1 MAFVEENKNGVVY
14 MKSTLIPARHAFT
27 TRLGGVSRGAFK
39 SLNLGASRGDLNEHV
54 AENYDILCRALDLP
68 RDRLVFTHQI
78 HECSVRRVTGADA
91 HTLFTDV
98 PYDADGLVTGEK
110 NLALLA
116 FTADCVPILLCEEDG
131 RAIAAVHAGWRG
143 TAGCIAE
150 KAVEKLRRE
159 YGVEPKK
166 LRAAIGP
173 CIGKCC
179 FEVGVEVVDAMF
191 DAIGGSAE
199 KYVSP
204 KTGFDGKFTVDL
216 RGVNAHILQMTGVRA
231 ENIDISS
238 ECTMCL
244 HEKYW
249 SHRYTN
255 GIRGVQAAVI
265 IL

>member
-14 MKSTLIPARHAFT
+14 TRSTLLSVRHAFT

-39 SLNLGASRGDLNEHV
+39 SLNLGASRGDDNECV

-78 HECSVRRVTGADA
+78 HECSIRGVTGADA

-98 PYDADGLVTGEK
+98 PYDADGIVTDEK

-116 FTADCVPILLCEEDG
+116 FAADCVPILLCEENG
-131 RAIAAVHAGWRG
+131 RAAAAVHAGWRG

-150 KAVEKLRRE
+150 KAVEKLRRD
-159 YGVEPKK
+159 YGVEPEK

-179 FEVGVEVVDAMF
+179 YEVGSDVA
-191 DAIGGSAE
+191 DAIFNAIGSSAE

-204 KTGFDGKFTVDL
+204 KTGFEGKFTVDL
-216 RGVNAHILQMTGVRA
+216 RGVNAHILQRAGVRP
-231 ENIDISS
+231 ENIDISG

-244 HEKYW
+244 HKKYW
-249 SHRYTN
+249 SHRYTK